1 MLTSKGTMMASSN
14 AAYAAYN
21 QNNMGIDSPQKLI
34 SMLYEGILRFI
45 YRAKK
50 AMDEG
55 DIENKVLFL
64 NKTNAIFFELIN
76 SLDMSQGQISQY
88 LQGLYSRQI
97 QLISEANITN
107 DQSKLDEVVH
117 VTRELLEAWRDA
129 TKGED
134 ELAK

>member
-1 MLTSKGTMMASSN
+1 MLTSKGAVMASSN

-34 SMLYEGILRFI
+34 SMLYEGVLRFI

-64 NKTNAIFFELIN
+64 NKTNAIFFELMN
-76 SLDMSQGQISQY
+76 SLDMSQGQISEY

-117 VTRELLEAWRDA
+117 VTRELLEAWRDV
-129 TKGED
+129 TKD
-134 ELAK
+134 DK

>member
-1 MLTSKGTMMASSN
+1 MLTSKGTVMASSN

-34 SMLYEGILRFI
+34 SMLYEGVLRFI

-64 NKTNAIFFELIN
+64 NKTNAIFFELMN
-76 SLDMSQGQISQY
+76 SLDMSQGQISEY

-107 DQSKLDEVVH
+107 DQGKLDEVVH
-117 VTRELLEAWRDA
+117 VTRELLEAWRDV
-129 TKGED
+129 TKD
-134 ELAK
+134 DK

>member
-1 MLTSKGTMMASSN
+1 MLTSKGTVMASSN

-34 SMLYEGILRFI
+34 SMLYEGVLRFI

-64 NKTNAIFFELIN
+64 NKTNAIFFELMN
-76 SLDMSQGQISQY
+76 SLDMSQGQISEY
-88 LQGLYSRQI
+88 LQGLYGRQI

-129 TKGED
+129 TKD
-134 ELAK
+134 DK

>member
-1 MLTSKGTMMASSN
+1 MLTSKGAAMASSN

-34 SMLYEGILRFI
+34 SMLYEGVLRFI

-97 QLISEANITN
+97 QLIAEANITN
-107 DQSKLDEVVH
+107 YQSKLDEVVH
-117 VTRELLEAWRDA
+117 VTRELLEAWRDV

>member
-1 MLTSKGTMMASSN
+1 MLTNKGIPMPSSN

-21 QNNMGIDSPQKLI
+21 QNNMGIDSPQKLVT
-34 SMLYEGILRFI
+34 MLYEGILRFI

-50 AMDEG
+50 AMDSG
-55 DIENKVLFL
+55 DIESKVLFL
-64 NKTNAIFFELIN
+64 NKTNAIFFELMN
-76 SLDMSQGQISQY
+76 SLDMSQGQISEY

-117 VTRELLEAWRDA
+117 VTRELLEAWRDV
-129 TKGED
+129 TKD
-134 ELAK
+134 DK

>member
-1 MLTSKGTMMASSN
+1 MLTNKGIPMPSSN
-14 AAYAAYN
+14 AAYAAYS
-21 QNNMGIDSPQKLI
+21 QNNMGIDSPQKLVT
-34 SMLYEGILRFI
+34 MLYEGILRFI

-50 AMDEG
+50 AMDSG

-76 SLDMSQGQISQY
+76 SLDMSQGQISEY

-117 VTRELLEAWRDA
+117 VTRELLEAWRDV
-129 TKGED
+129 TKD
-134 ELAK
+134 DK

>member
-1 MLTSKGTMMASSN
+1 MLTSKGTVMASSN

-34 SMLYEGILRFI
+34 SMLYEGVLRFI

-64 NKTNAIFFELIN
+64 NKTNAIFFELMN
-76 SLDMSQGQISQY
+76 SLDMSQGQISEY
-88 LQGLYSRQI
+88 LQGLYGRQI

-117 VTRELLEAWRDA
+117 VTRELLEAWRDV
-129 TKGED
+129 TKD
-134 ELAK
+134 DK

>member
-1 MLTSKGTMMASSN
+1 MLTSKGTVMASSN

-34 SMLYEGILRFI
+34 SMLYEGVLRFI

-55 DIENKVLFL
+55 DIQNKVLFL
-64 NKTNAIFFELIN
+64 NKTNAIFFELMN
-76 SLDMSQGQISQY
+76 SLDMSQGQISEY

-117 VTRELLEAWRDA
+117 VTRELLEAWRDV
-129 TKGED
+129 TKD
-134 ELAK
+134 DK

>member
-1 MLTSKGTMMASSN
+1 MLTSKGAAMASSN

-34 SMLYEGILRFI
+34 SMLYEGVLRFI

-117 VTRELLEAWRDA
+117 VTRDLLEAWRDV

-134 ELAK
+134 ELSK

>member
-1 MLTSKGTMMASSN
+1 MLTSKGTVMASSN

-21 QNNMGIDSPQKLI
+21 QNNMGIASPQKLI
-34 SMLYEGILRFI
+34 SMLYEGVLRFI

-64 NKTNAIFFELIN
+64 NKTNAIFFELMN
-76 SLDMSQGQISQY
+76 SLDMSQGQISEY

-117 VTRELLEAWRDA
+117 VTRELLEAWRDV
-129 TKGED
+129 TKD
-134 ELAK
+134 DK

>member
-1 MLTSKGTMMASSN
+1 MLTSKGTVMASSN

-34 SMLYEGILRFI
+34 SMLYEGVLRFI

-64 NKTNAIFFELIN
+64 NKTNAIFFELMN
-76 SLDMSQGQISQY
+76 SLDMSQGQISEY

-117 VTRELLEAWRDA
+117 VTRELLEAWRDV
-129 TKGED
+129 TKD
-134 ELAK
+134 DK

>member
-21 QNNMGIDSPQKLI
+21 QNNMGFDSPQKLI
-34 SMLYEGILRFI
+34 AMLYEGILRFI

-50 AMDEG
+50 AMDAG
-55 DIENKVLFL
+55 DIESKVLFL

-76 SLDMSQGQISQY
+76 SLDMSQGQISEY

>member
-1 MLTSKGTMMASSN
+1 MPSSN
-14 AAYAAYN
+14 AAYAAYS
-21 QNNMGIDSPQKLI
+21 QNNMGIDSPQKLVT
-34 SMLYEGILRFI
+34 MLYEGILRFI

-50 AMDEG
+50 AMDSG
-55 DIENKVLFL
+55 DIESKVLFL

-76 SLDMSQGQISQY
+76 SLDMSQGQISEY

-117 VTRELLEAWRDA
+117 VTRELLEAWRDV
-129 TKGED
+129 TKD
-134 ELAK
+134 DK